1 MIAAIVAAES
11 EGDRDKPRRIGA
23 IQARQPSKPRGGT
36 ARTIW
41 HTAASATASRL
52 RAAAPFPKQREADD
66 VRPVVVRSITH
77 RPPLNEPPLAQE
89 PATAK
94 LQPLSLETDDIDQ
107 ACAAEQ
113 SAIMQDFALRLACA
127 RTPSERKAIKTARKS
142 ALAAAQIKAK
152 LLKAA
157 RKAAVMAARQS
168 RAPRRNRRR
177 PRPER

>member
-23 IQARQPSKPRGGT
+23 IQARQPSKPRGGA

-52 RAAAPFPKQREADD
+52 RAAAPFPEQRQADD
-66 VRPVVVRSITH
+66 FRPLARTIAH
-77 RPPLNEPPLAQE
+77 RPPLNEPPLARE

-113 SAIMQDFALRLACA
+113 SAIMQDFALRLVCA

-157 RKAAVMAARQS
+157 RRAAVMAARQS
-168 RAPRRNRRR
+168 RAPRRNRRS
-177 PRPER
+177 PPER